1 MAIHVGNVIY
11 CDVMP
16 CSSVDRCQGFEASV
30 GKVDVT
36 FACHSLP
43 IL

>member
-1 MAIHVGNVIY
+1 MAIHVGNVINW
-11 CDVMP
+11 DVTP

-30 GKVDVT
+30 GKVDVN

-43 IL
+43 IQ